1 MPAYSGPLSLTQ
13 RRLGLASQVA
23 RLVYGER
30 ATNGDMLD
38 VYAWL
43 GNGDPAAVAIVT
55 PEDAA
60 CQYRE
65 WCGIT
70 PTLARS

>member
-23 RLVYGER
+23 RLVYGQD
-30 ATNGDMLD
+30 ATNGDMMD
-38 VYAWL
+38 VYGWL
-43 GNGDPAAVAIVT
+43 CNGDPTAVAIVT

-60 CQYRE
+60 AQYVD
-65 WCGIT
+65 WCGIA
-70 PTLARS
+70 PTSAQT

>member
-1 MPAYSGPLSLTQ
+1 MPAYSGTLSLTQ
-13 RRLGLASQVA
+13 QRLRLAAKVA

-38 VYAWL
+38 VFGWL
-43 GNGDPAAVAIVT
+43 ANGDPVAVT

-60 CQYRE
+60 AQYAK
-65 WCGIT
+65 WCGIA
-70 PTLARS
+70 PTSAQT